1 MLVQYTLFGV
11 EDKVAKAIERLKT
24 YEPPEGYYVAFSGGK
39 DSTVI
44 LDLVRRA
51 GVKHDA
57 HYNLTTVDPPE
68 LIYHMREH
76 YPSVVVDKPPMSMWK
91 LIPKNLMPPTRLVR
105 YCCSALKERGGH
117 GRRVVTGVRWAES
130 TKRSKR
136 RTVETCYRDS
146 TKVYINPI
154 IEWSDDDVW
163 AYIRDRGLP
172 YCSLYDEGFKRLGC
186 IGCPMGGPARMTREF
201 ARWPKYEAAYLRAF
215 DAMLRERE
223 RRRLDTRQVVVKDFV
238 NRVNWE
244 TPEDVMHWW
253 IYGPEQESEESDQGV
268 LFE

>member
-1 MLVQYTLFGV
+1 MLVQHTLFGV
-11 EDKVAKAIERLKT
+11 EDRVAKAIERLKT
-24 YEPPEGYYVAFSGGK
+24 YEPPEGYYLAFSGGK

-44 LDLVRRA
+44 LDLARRA

-76 YPSVVVDKPPMSMWK
+76 YPDVAVNKPELSMWK
-91 LIPKNLMPPTRLVR
+91 LIPKKLMPPTRLVR
-105 YCCSALKERGGH
+105 YCCSELKERGGH

-130 TKRSKR
+130 TKRSRR

-163 AYIRDRGLP
+163 DYIRREGLP

-186 IGCPMGGPARMTREF
+186 IGCPIARREGVLREF
-201 ARWPKYEAAYLRAF
+201 RRWPKYEAAYLRAF
-215 DAMLRERE
+215 GAMLRERE
-223 RRRLDTRQVVVKDFV
+223 RRGLETQ
-238 NRVNWE
+238 WE

-253 IYGPEQESEESDQGV
+253 IYGPEQQSEESDQGV

>member
-68 LIYHMREH
+68 LI
-76 YPSVVVDKPPMSMWK
+76 
-91 LIPKNLMPPTRLVR
+91 PKKLMPPTRLVR
-105 YCCSALKERGGH
+105 YCCSELKERGGH

-136 RTVETCYRDS
+136 RMVETCFRDS
-146 TKVYINPI
+146 SKVFVNPI

-172 YCSLYDEGFKRLGC
+172 YCQLYDEGFERIGC
-186 IGCPMGGPARMTREF
+186 IGCPMAGSDGMARQF
-201 ARWPKYEAAYLRAF
+201 QRWPKYAAAYLRAF

-223 RRRLDTRQVVVKDFV
+223 RRGLETQ
-238 NRVNWE
+238 WE

-253 IYGPEQESEESDQGV
+253 IYGPEQQSEESDQGV